1 LSITSNI
8 TAEPP
13 NMTHPILLQDISVR
27 YKLPKERIRT
37 FKEFAI
43 RVIQRRFEY
52 EEFWA
57 LKNINFHVA
66 RGEMLGIVGRN
77 GAGKSTLL
85 KVIAGVMKPIRG
97 QVWVDGRVAPLI
109 ELGTGFDTELTG
121 RENIYLNGSILGITR
136 KMMNGKFEE
145 IVEFSELRD
154 FIEAPLR
161 AYSSGM
167 VARLG
172 FAIATAVDP
181 QILILDE
188 ILSVGDESF
197 QRKCLER
204 INRFRQ
210 AGTTILFVSH
220 NLEQIQTMC
229 DLALWLEQGEIRGWG
244 DTRQVVQQY
253 VSFLNHPIL
262 APEEGENTGDA
273 SGTPQYS

>member
-1 LSITSNI
+1 
-8 TAEPP
+8 
-13 NMTHPILLQDISVR
+13 MTHPILLQDISVR

-43 RVIQRRFEY
+43 RVMQRRIEY

-85 KVIAGVMKPIRG
+85 KLIAGVMKPIQG
-97 QVWVDGRVAPLI
+97 QIWVDGRLAPLI
-109 ELGTGFDTELTG
+109 ELGTGFDIELTG

-154 FIEAPLR
+154 FIETPLR

-204 INRFRQ
+204 INKFRQ

-220 NLEQIQTMC
+220 NLEQIQAMC
-229 DLALWLEQGEIRGWG
+229 DSALWLEQGEIRGWG

-253 VSFLNHPIL
+253 VSFLNHPHL
-262 APEEGENTGDA
+262 APEKGDEA
-273 SGTPQYS
+273 PTDLQG